1 MRSALATLGQMAVAV
16 LVAVVV
22 AVVSLTAIAGV
33 QWPAFPSSNQLH
45 ALTTVGQVGCLAGL
59 VAVGWV
65 WHSFTGRVRRLA
77 QLGGLVFV
85 SAFTV
90 VTLGMPLGAT
100 KLYLFGI
107 SVDQQ
112 FRTEYLTRLAD
123 SPALRDMTYLGL
135 PPFYPP
141 GWFWIGGRAAALS
154 GTPAWE
160 VFKPWAITSITVAV
174 AVALVLW
181 WRMVRFEYALI
192 VTTATAAVTLAYG
205 SPEPYSAMITVL
217 LPPVLVLTWSGLC
230 AGECRAGGTPETA
243 ERAAG
248 GAPGSAERAAGQAPG
263 SAERETNF
271 TVDAERET
279 NFTLAAGEAS
289 VAASETP
296 RSGWAAVVGAGLFLG
311 FTATW
316 YTLLFGFTAF
326 AVGLMALWLAGL
338 RWRRHGVRAALEP
351 LRRLAVIVGIAV
363 AIGCTTWLPFLV
375 RAARNPVSNTGSAQH
390 YLPAD
395 GAELTF
401 PMLQFTLLGVVCM
414 AGTLWLVLRARAS
427 VRAGALAIGVLAV
440 YLWSLLSMLT
450 TLARTTLLS
459 FRLQP
464 TLSVLLVAAG
474 AFGLVEA
481 ALALRRRSR
490 AVIPV
495 AGAIG
500 LAAAIAFSQDIPDV
514 LRPDLTIAYT
524 DTDGHGQRGDRR
536 PPSAEKFYA
545 SIDDVITRET
555 GRPRDQTVVMT
566 ADYSFLS
573 FYPYWG
579 FQGLTSHYAN
589 PLAQFDLRAAQ
600 IDKWSKL
607 KTADELLHAL
617 DSCPWPPPTVFLM
630 RHGANNTYTLRL
642 AEDVYPN
649 QPNVR
654 RYTVELRAALFDSPR
669 FAVHRVGPFVLA
681 IRKPAA

>member
-1 MRSALATLGQMAVAV
+1 MRNALATLGQMALAV

-22 AVVSLTAIAGV
+22 AVVSLVAISRV

-65 WHSFTGRVRRLA
+65 WLRCVRPRARLLT
-77 QLGGLVFV
+77 QLAGLVFV

-135 PPFYPP
+135 PPYYPP
-141 GWFWIGGRAAALS
+141 GWFWIGGRAAAL
-154 GTPAWE
+154 GGAPAWE
-160 VFKPWAITSITVAV
+160 IFKPWAITSITIAV

-217 LPPVLVLTWSGLC
+217 LPPMLVLTWSGL
-230 AGECRAGGTPETA
+230 RAGDRP
-243 ERAAG
+243 
-248 GAPGSAERAAGQAPG
+248 GAPGGAGWG
-263 SAERETNF
+263 
-271 TVDAERET
+271 
-279 NFTLAAGEAS
+279 
-289 VAASETP
+289 
-296 RSGWAAVVGAGLFLG
+296 AVIAAGLFLG
-311 FTATW
+311 WTATW
-316 YTLLFGFTAF
+316 YTLLFGFSAF
-326 AVGLMALWLAGL
+326 TVGLMALWLAGV
-338 RWRRHGVRAALEP
+338 RWRRNRKTGGLKAALDP
-351 LRRLAVIVGIAV
+351 LRRLSVIAGIAV
-363 AIGCTTWLPFLV
+363 AIACTTWLPFVLRAV
-375 RAARNPVSNTGSAQH
+375 RSPVSNSGSAMH

-401 PMLQFTLLGVVCM
+401 PMLQFTLLGVVCLI
-414 AGTLWLVLRARAS
+414 GTLWLVLRARSS
-427 VRAGALAIGVLAV
+427 VRAGALAIGVLAI

-474 AFGLVEA
+474 AFGFLELAQVLA
-481 ALALRRRSR
+481 AAGRDRSWGR
-490 AVIPV
+490 AIAPV
-495 AGAIG
+495 AGATG

-545 SIDDVITRET
+545 TIDHAITQVT
-555 GRPRDQTVVMT
+555 GKPRDQTVVMT

-600 IDKWSKL
+600 INKWSDL
-607 KTADELLHAL
+607 KTADELIHAL
-617 DSCPWPPPTVFLM
+617 DTCPWPPPTVFLM
-630 RHGANNTYTLRL
+630 RRGAGGNYTLRL

-654 RYTVELRAALFDSPR
+654 RYTVDLRGALFDNPR
-669 FAVHRVGPFVLA
+669 FVVQSVGPFVLA
-681 IRKPAA
+681 IRKPGT

>member
-1 MRSALATLGQMAVAV
+1 MRNALATLGQMV
-16 LVAVVV
+16 VAVVV
-22 AVVSLTAIAGV
+22 AVIVAVVSLIAIAGV

-59 VAVGWV
+59 VATGWA
-65 WHSFTGRVRRLA
+65 WRRRGRYRLLA
-77 QLGGLVFV
+77 QLSGLVFV
-85 SAFTV
+85 SAFSV

-123 SPALRDMTYLGL
+123 SPALHDMTYLGL
-135 PPFYPP
+135 PTFYPP
-141 GWFWIGGRAAALS
+141 GWFWIGGRVAALT

-160 VFKPWAITSITVAV
+160 IYKPWAITSITIAV

-181 WRMVRFEYALI
+181 WRMIRFEYALI
-192 VTTATAAVTLAYG
+192 VTAATAAVTLAYS
-205 SPEPYSAMITVL
+205 SPEPYAAMITVL
-217 LPPVLVLTWSGLC
+217 LPPVLVLTWSGL
-230 AGECRAGGTPETA
+230 RAG
-243 ERAAG
+243 
-248 GAPGSAERAAGQAPG
+248 Q
-263 SAERETNF
+263 
-271 TVDAERET
+271 
-279 NFTLAAGEAS
+279 
-289 VAASETP
+289 
-296 RSGWAAVVGAGLFLG
+296 RSGGWAAVVGAGTFLG

-316 YTLLFGFTAF
+316 YTLLFGFSAF
-326 AVGLMALWLAGL
+326 TMLLMAVLLAGA
-338 RWRRHGVRAALEP
+338 RWRQHGFSAALDP
-351 LRRLAVIVGIAV
+351 LRRLAAIAV
-363 AIGCTTWLPFLV
+363 IAAAIGSTTWLPFALRV
-375 RAARNPVSNTGSAQH
+375 ASSPVSNSGSAFH

-401 PMLQFTLLGVVCM
+401 PMLQFSLLGAICM
-414 AGTLWLVLRARAS
+414 VGTLWLVVRARTS
-427 VRAGALAIGVLAV
+427 VRAAALGIGVLAV

-464 TLSVLLVAAG
+464 TLTVLLVAAG
-474 AFGLVEA
+474 AFGFVEA
-481 ALALRRRSR
+481 VMALAPRSR
-490 AVIPV
+490 AILPV

-524 DTDGHGQRGDRR
+524 DTDGYGQRGDRR
-536 PPSAEKFYA
+536 PPSSEKFYSA
-545 SIDDVITRET
+545 IDATILKVT
-555 GRPRDQTVVMT
+555 GKPRDQIVVMT

-573 FYPYWG
+573 YYPYWG

-600 IDKWSKL
+600 IEKWSNV
-607 KTADELLHAL
+607 KTPDEFIHAL
-617 DSCPWPPPTVFLM
+617 DTSPWPPPTVFLM
-630 RHGANNTYTLRL
+630 RRGANSNYTLRL
-642 AEDVYPN
+642 AQDVYPN

-654 RYTVELRAALFDSPR
+654 RYTVDLRAALFDDPR
-669 FAVHRVGPFVLA
+669 FVVEGIGPFVLA
-681 IRKPAA
+681 IRKPVARG

>member
-1 MRSALATLGQMAVAV
+1 MRNALATLGQMASAA

-22 AVVSLTAIAGV
+22 AVVSLIAISHV

-59 VAVGWV
+59 VAVGWL
-65 WHSFTGRVRRLA
+65 WRRNTGPRGRFFTRLA
-77 QLGGLVFV
+77 GLVFV

-112 FRTEYLTRLAD
+112 FRTEYVTRLAD

-135 PPFYPP
+135 PTFYPP
-141 GWFWIGGRAAALS
+141 GWFWIGGRAAALG

-160 VFKPWAITSITVAV
+160 IFKPWAITSITVAV
-174 AVALVLW
+174 VVALVLW

-217 LPPVLVLTWSGLC
+217 LPPMLVLTWSGLW
-230 AGECRAGGTPETA
+230 AGDRPDAPGRAGWGA
-243 ERAAG
+243 VIAAG
-248 GAPGSAERAAGQAPG
+248 
-263 SAERETNF
+263 
-271 TVDAERET
+271 V
-279 NFTLAAGEAS
+279 
-289 VAASETP
+289 
-296 RSGWAAVVGAGLFLG
+296 FLG
-311 FTATW
+311 WTATW
-316 YTLLFGFTAF
+316 YTLLCGFTAF
-326 AVGLMALWLAGL
+326 TVALMALWLAGV
-338 RWRRHGVRAALEP
+338 RWRRNRQDGGVKAALDP
-351 LRRLAVIVGIAV
+351 LRRLAVIAGIAV
-363 AIGCTTWLPFLV
+363 AIGCTTWLPFVL
-375 RAARNPVSNTGSAQH
+375 RAASNPVSNSGSAFH

-395 GAELTF
+395 GAQLTF
-401 PMLQFTLLGVVCM
+401 PMLQFTLLGVVCLI
-414 AGTLWLVLRARAS
+414 GTLWLVVRARSS
-427 VRAGALAIGVLAV
+427 VRAGALAIGVLAIYV
-440 YLWSLLSMLT
+440 WSLLSMLT

-474 AFGLVEA
+474 AFGFLELTQ
-481 ALALRRRSR
+481 ALAAAGRERSWGR
-490 AVIPV
+490 AIYPV
-495 AGAIG
+495 AGAVG
-500 LAAAIAFSQDIPDV
+500 LTAAIAFSQDIPDV
-514 LRPDLTIAYT
+514 LRTELTIAYT

-536 PPSAEKFYA
+536 PPSAEKFYPT
-545 SIDDVITRET
+545 IDHAITQVT
-555 GRPRDQTVVMT
+555 GKPRDQTVVMT

-573 FYPYWG
+573 FYAYWG

-600 IDKWSKL
+600 INKWSSL
-607 KTADELLHAL
+607 KSADELIHAL
-617 DSCPWPPPTVFLM
+617 DTCPWPPPTVFLM
-630 RHGANNTYTLRL
+630 RRGAGGNYTLRL

-654 RYTVELRAALFDSPR
+654 RYTVDLRGALFDSPR
-669 FAVHRVGPFVLA
+669 FAVQSVGPFVLA
-681 IRKPAA
+681 IRKPGT

>member
-1 MRSALATLGQMAVAV
+1 MVS
-16 LVAVVV
+16 LVAI
-22 AVVSLTAIAGV
+22 SRV
-33 QWPAFPSSNQLH
+33 QWPAYPSSNQLH

-59 VAVGWV
+59 VGAGWV
-65 WHSFTGRVRRLA
+65 WRRGHRLLA
-77 QLGGLVFV
+77 RLGGLAFV

-100 KLYLFGI
+100 KLYLFGV

-123 SPALRDMTYLGL
+123 SPALHDMTYLGL

-141 GWFWIGGRAAALS
+141 GWFWIGGRVAALTA
-154 GTPAWE
+154 TPAWE
-160 VFKPWAITSITVAV
+160 VFKPWAITSIAVAV

-181 WRMVRFEYALI
+181 WRLVRFEYAL
-192 VTTATAAVTLAYG
+192 VLTTATAAATLAYG

-217 LPPVLVLTWSGLC
+217 LPPVLVLTWSGL
-230 AGECRAGGTPETA
+230 RAGARG
-243 ERAAG
+243 
-248 GAPGSAERAAGQAPG
+248 
-263 SAERETNF
+263 
-271 TVDAERET
+271 
-279 NFTLAAGEAS
+279 
-289 VAASETP
+289 
-296 RSGWAAVVGAGLFLG
+296 GWAAVIGAGIFLG
-311 FTATW
+311 WAATW
-316 YTLLFGFTAF
+316 YTLLFGFSAF
-326 AVGLMALWLAGL
+326 TVGLMAALLAAS
-338 RWRRHGVRAALEP
+338 RWRHGGVQAAVGP
-351 LRRLAVIVGIAV
+351 LRRLAVIAVIAA
-363 AIGCTTWLPFLV
+363 AIGATTWLPFAL
-375 RAARNPVSNTGSAQH
+375 RALHSPVSNTGSAMH

-401 PMLQFTLLGVVCM
+401 PMLQFSLLGAVCM
-414 AGTLWLVLRARAS
+414 LGTLWLVLRARTS

-464 TLSVLLVAAG
+464 TLTVLLVAAG
-474 AFGLVEA
+474 AFGFLEA
-481 ALALRRRSR
+481 TRALADRSR
-490 AVIPV
+490 AALPV
-495 AGAIG
+495 AGAVG
-500 LAAAIAFSQDIPDV
+500 LAAAIAFSQDIPEV

-536 PPSAEKFYA
+536 PAGSEKFYA
-545 SIDDVITRET
+545 KVDATIRQVT
-555 GRPRDQTVVMT
+555 GLPPDRVVVMT

-573 FYPYWG
+573 YYPYWG

-600 IDKWSKL
+600 IEKWSKL
-607 KTADELLHAL
+607 KTPDELIHAL
-617 DSCPWPPPTVFLM
+617 DTCPWPPPTVFLM
-630 RHGANNTYTLRL
+630 RRGAGSNYTLRL

-654 RYTVELRAALFDSPR
+654 RYVVDLRAALFADPR
-669 FAVHRVGPFVLA
+669 FAVATVGPFVLA
-681 IRKPAA
+681 IRKPGGGG

>member
-1 MRSALATLGQMAVAV
+1 MRNALATLGQMALAV

-22 AVVSLTAIAGV
+22 AVVSLVAISRV

-65 WHSFTGRVRRLA
+65 WRRCARPRGRLLTQLA
-77 QLGGLVFV
+77 GLVFV

-135 PPFYPP
+135 PPYYPP
-141 GWFWIGGRAAALS
+141 GWFWIGGRAAALGGS
-154 GTPAWE
+154 PAWE
-160 VFKPWAITSITVAV
+160 VFKPWAITSITIAV

-217 LPPVLVLTWSGLC
+217 LPPMLVLTWSGL
-230 AGECRAGGTPETA
+230 RAGDRPD
-243 ERAAG
+243 
-248 GAPGSAERAAGQAPG
+248 APGRA
-263 SAERETNF
+263 
-271 TVDAERET
+271 
-279 NFTLAAGEAS
+279 
-289 VAASETP
+289 
-296 RSGWAAVVGAGLFLG
+296 GWGAVIAAGLFLG
-311 FTATW
+311 WTATW
-316 YTLLFGFTAF
+316 YTLLFGFSAF
-326 AVGLMALWLAGL
+326 TVGLMALWLAGV
-338 RWRRHGVRAALEP
+338 RWQRNRKSGGVKAALDP
-351 LRRLAVIVGIAV
+351 LRRLAVIAGIAV
-363 AIGCTTWLPFLV
+363 AIACTTWLPFAL
-375 RAARNPVSNTGSAQH
+375 RAVHSPISNSGSAMH

-401 PMLQFTLLGVVCM
+401 PMLQFTLLGVVCLI
-414 AGTLWLVLRARAS
+414 GTLWLALRARSS
-427 VRAGALAIGVLAV
+427 VRAGALAIGVLAI

-474 AFGLVEA
+474 AFGFLELVQ
-481 ALALRRRSR
+481 ALAAAGRDRSWGR
-490 AVIPV
+490 GLQRSIAPV
-495 AGAIG
+495 AGAVG

-545 SIDDVITRET
+545 TLDHAITQVT
-555 GRPRDQTVVMT
+555 GKPRDQIVVMT

-600 IDKWSKL
+600 INKWSNL
-607 KTADELLHAL
+607 KTADELIHAL
-617 DSCPWPPPTVFLM
+617 DTCPWPPPTVFLM
-630 RHGANNTYTLRL
+630 RRGAGGNYTLRL

-654 RYTVELRAALFDSPR
+654 RYTFELRGALFDNPR
-669 FAVHRVGPFVLA
+669 FVVQSVGPFVLA
-681 IRKPAA
+681 IRKPGT

>member
-1 MRSALATLGQMAVAV
+1 MRNALATVGHMAFAT
-16 LVAVVV
+16 AIA
-22 AVVSLTAIAGV
+22 AVVSVISLIAISRV

-65 WHSFTGRVRRLA
+65 WWRWRGSRSRLLA

-90 VTLGMPLGAT
+90 VTLGMPLGAS

-123 SPALRDMTYLGL
+123 NPALRDMTYIGL

-160 VFKPWAITSITVAV
+160 IYKPWAITSITIAV

-181 WRMVRFEYALI
+181 SRMVRFEYALI

-205 SPEPYSAMITVL
+205 SPEPYAAMITVL
-217 LPPVLVLTWSGLC
+217 LPPMLVLTWSGLRG
-230 AGECRAGGTPETA
+230 GERAG
-243 ERAAG
+243 
-248 GAPGSAERAAGQAPG
+248 
-263 SAERETNF
+263 
-271 TVDAERET
+271 
-279 NFTLAAGEAS
+279 
-289 VAASETP
+289 
-296 RSGWAAVVGAGLFLG
+296 GWAAVVGAGIFLG
-311 FTATW
+311 WTATW
-316 YTLLFGFTAF
+316 YLLLVAFVAFTMA
-326 AVGLMALWLAGL
+326 LMALVLAMT
-338 RWRRHGVRAALEP
+338 RWRQHGIKAALDP
-351 LRRLAVIVGIAV
+351 PRRLAVIAVIAA
-363 AIGCTTWLPFLV
+363 AIAATTWLPFLV
-375 RAARNPVSNTGSAQH
+375 RAVGSPVSNSGSAAH

-395 GAELTF
+395 GAVLTF
-401 PMLQFTLLGVVCM
+401 PMLQFSLLGAICM
-414 AGTLWLVLRARAS
+414 VGTLWLLVRAGSSA
-427 VRAGALAIGVLAV
+427 RAGALAIGVLAI

-450 TLARTTLLS
+450 TLARATLLS

-474 AFGLVEA
+474 AFGFVEA
-481 ALALRRRSR
+481 ALALRHRGR
-490 AVIPV
+490 AIIPV

-524 DTDGHGQRGDRR
+524 DTDGNGQRGDRR
-536 PPSAEKFYA
+536 PPSSEKFYPT
-545 SIDDVITRET
+545 IDRTITQVT

-589 PLAQFDLRAAQ
+589 PLAQFDLRATQ
-600 IDKWSKL
+600 INKWSKL
-607 KTADELLHAL
+607 KTADELIHAL
-617 DSCPWPPPTVFLM
+617 DTCPWPPPTVFLM
-630 RHGANNTYTLRL
+630 RRGANGDYTLRL

-654 RYTVELRAALFDSPR
+654 RYTVDLRGALFDSPR
-669 FAVHRVGPFVLA
+669 FVVQSVGPFVLA
-681 IRKPAA
+681 IRKPGA

>member
-1 MRSALATLGQMAVAV
+1 MRNALATVGQMAA
-16 LVAVVV
+16 AAVV
-22 AVVSLTAIAGV
+22 AVIVAVPSLVAIAGV

-59 VAVGWV
+59 VAAGWV
-65 WHSFTGRVRRLA
+65 WRRDGRYRRLA

-123 SPALRDMTYLGL
+123 SPTLRDMTYLGL

-141 GWFWIGGRAAALS
+141 GWFWIGGRVAALT
-154 GTPAWE
+154 GIPAWE
-160 VFKPWAITSITVAV
+160 IYKPWAITSITIAV

-181 WRMVRFEYALI
+181 WRMIRFEYALI
-192 VTTATAAVTLAYG
+192 VATATAAVTLAYS
-205 SPEPYSAMITVL
+205 SPEPYAAMITVL
-217 LPPVLVLTWSGLC
+217 LPPVLVLTWSGLR
-230 AGECRAGGTPETA
+230 AGARDASAAVDDDGHAGVAPEPRAGG
-243 ERAAG
+243 
-248 GAPGSAERAAGQAPG
+248 
-263 SAERETNF
+263 
-271 TVDAERET
+271 
-279 NFTLAAGEAS
+279 
-289 VAASETP
+289 
-296 RSGWAAVVGAGLFLG
+296 GWAAVVAAGIFLG
-311 FTATW
+311 FAATW
-316 YTLLFGFTAF
+316 YTLLVAFSAFT
-326 AVGLMALWLAGL
+326 VLLMALLLAGS
-338 RWRRHGVRAALEP
+338 RSRRGGVKAALDP
-351 LRRLAVIVGIAV
+351 LRRLAVITVIAA
-363 AIGCTTWLPFLV
+363 AIASITWLPFLL

-401 PMLQFTLLGVVCM
+401 PMLQFSLLGAICM
-414 AGTLWLVLRARAS
+414 LGTLWLVVRARTS
-427 VRAGALAIGVLAV
+427 VRAGALAVGVLAV

-464 TLSVLLVAAG
+464 TLTVLLVAAG
-474 AFGLVEA
+474 AFGFIEA
-481 ALALRRRSR
+481 VRALTDRGADRGRGRGLERTM
-490 AVIPV
+490 VPV

-536 PPSAEKFYA
+536 PPSSEKFY
-545 SIDDVITRET
+545 SDIDAAIVKVT
-555 GRPRDQTVVMT
+555 GKPRDQTVVMT

-573 FYPYWG
+573 YYPYWG

-600 IDKWSKL
+600 IEKWSKL
-607 KTADELLHAL
+607 KTPDEFIHAL
-617 DSCPWPPPTVFLM
+617 DTSPWPPPTVFLM
-630 RHGANNTYTLRL
+630 RRGANSNYTLRL
-642 AEDVYPN
+642 AQDVYPN

-654 RYTVELRAALFDSPR
+654 RYTVELPAALFADPR
-669 FAVHRVGPFVLA
+669 FVVDSIGPFVLA
-681 IRKPAA
+681 IRKPGV

>member
-1 MRSALATLGQMAVAV
+1 MPGARNALATLGEMALAV
-16 LVAVVV
+16 LVAVAV
-22 AVVSLTAIAGV
+22 AVVSLTAISRV

-59 VAVGWV
+59 VAVAWL
-65 WHSFTGRVRRLA
+65 GRRGPRRLA
-77 QLGGLVFV
+77 QAGGLVFV

-112 FRTEYLTRLAD
+112 FRTEYVTRFAD

-160 VFKPWAITSITVAV
+160 IFKPWAITSIAIAV

-181 WRMVRFEYALI
+181 WRMVRFEYALV
-192 VTTATAAVTLAYG
+192 VTAATAAVTLAYG

-217 LPPVLVLTWSGLC
+217 LPPVLVLTWSGL
-230 AGECRAGGTPETA
+230 RAGDRTAGLERHAGVARDADGHAGVTLGTSES
-243 ERAAG
+243 G
-248 GAPGSAERAAGQAPG
+248 G
-263 SAERETNF
+263 
-271 TVDAERET
+271 
-279 NFTLAAGEAS
+279 
-289 VAASETP
+289 
-296 RSGWAAVVGAGLFLG
+296 GWAAVIGAGLFLG
-311 FTATW
+311 WTATW
-316 YTLLFGFTAF
+316 YTLLFGFSAF
-326 AVGLMALWLAGL
+326 AIGLMALWLAGVGWH
-338 RWRRHGVRAALEP
+338 RNRKSGGAKAALDP
-351 LRRLAVIVGIAV
+351 LRRLAVIAGV
-363 AIGCTTWLPFLV
+363 ALVIGCTTWLPFLV
-375 RAARNPVSNTGSAQH
+375 RAARGPISNTGGAAH

-401 PMLQFTLLGVVCM
+401 PMLQFTLLGVVAM
-414 AGTLWLVLRARAS
+414 IGTLWLVVRARSS
-427 VRAGALAIGVLAV
+427 VRAGALAIGVLAI

-450 TLARTTLLS
+450 TLARVTLLS

-474 AFGLVEA
+474 AFGFLEA
-481 ALALRRRSR
+481 LRALARRNR
-490 AVIPV
+490 AGNRASEKAIVPV

-524 DTDGHGQRGDRR
+524 DTDGNGQRGDRR

-545 SIDDVITRET
+545 TIDHAITEVT
-555 GRPRDQTVVMT
+555 GRPRDRTVVMT

-607 KTADELLHAL
+607 KTADELIHAL
-617 DSCPWPPPTVFLM
+617 DTCPWPPPTVFLM
-630 RHGANNTYTLRL
+630 RRGANGNYTLRL

-654 RYTVELRAALFDSPR
+654 RYTVDLRGALFDSPR
-669 FAVHRVGPFVLA
+669 FDVRGVGPFVLA
-681 IRKPAA
+681 VRKPAA

>member
-1 MRSALATLGQMAVAV
+1 MRNALATLGQMFVAVA
-16 LVAVVV
+16 VAVVV
-22 AVVSLTAIAGV
+22 AVVSLTAISRV

-59 VAVGWV
+59 VAAGWA
-65 WHSFTGRVRRLA
+65 GRRYRWLA
-77 QLGGLVFV
+77 RLGGLTFV

-141 GWFWIGGRAAALS
+141 GWFWIGGRAAALT

-160 VFKPWAITSITVAV
+160 VYKPWAVTSIAVAV

-192 VTTATAAVTLAYG
+192 VTTATAAATLAYG
-205 SPEPYSAMITVL
+205 SPEPYAAMITVL
-217 LPPVLVLTWSGLC
+217 LPPVLVLTWSGL
-230 AGECRAGGTPETA
+230 RAGD
-243 ERAAG
+243 R
-248 GAPGSAERAAGQAPG
+248 
-263 SAERETNF
+263 ERE
-271 TVDAERET
+271 ASR
-279 NFTLAAGEAS
+279 TLGPESEAS
-289 VAASETP
+289 RTLERS
-296 RSGWAAVVGAGLFLG
+296 SGWAAIAGAGLFLG
-311 FTATW
+311 WTATW
-316 YTLLFGFTAF
+316 YTLLFAFGAFTVA
-326 AVGLMALWLAGL
+326 LMALWLAGL
-338 RWRRHGVRAALEP
+338 RWRQGGARAALDP
-351 LRRLAVIVGIAV
+351 LRRLAVVAAIAA
-363 AIGCTTWLPFLV
+363 AIASTTWLPFLL
-375 RAARNPVSNTGSAQH
+375 RAARGPVSNSGSAQH

-395 GAELTF
+395 GAVLTF
-401 PMLQFTLLGVVCM
+401 PMLQFSLLGAVCLLG
-414 AGTLWLVLRARAS
+414 ALWLVIRARSS

-464 TLSVLLVAAG
+464 TLTVLLVAAG
-474 AFGLVEA
+474 AFGFVEA
-481 ALALRRRSR
+481 VRALSARGR
-490 AVIPV
+490 AVLPV
-495 AGAIG
+495 AAAVG

-524 DTDGHGQRGDRR
+524 DTDGYGQRGDRR
-536 PPSAEKFYA
+536 PPGSEKFYPD
-545 SIDDVITRET
+545 IDRAITTVT
-555 GRPRDQTVVMT
+555 GRPRDRTVVMT

-600 IDKWSKL
+600 IEKWSKL
-607 KTADELLHAL
+607 KSAGELVHAL
-617 DSCPWPPPTVFLM
+617 DTCPWPPPTVFLM
-630 RHGANNTYTLRL
+630 RRGANGNYTLRL

-654 RYTVELRAALFDSPR
+654 RYTVDLRAALFDSPQ
-669 FAVHRVGPFVLA
+669 FVVHSAGPFVLA
-681 IRKPAA
+681 IRKPAASQ

>member
-1 MRSALATLGQMAVAV
+1 MRNALATLGQMALAA
-16 LVAVVV
+16 LVAVAV
-22 AVVSLTAIAGV
+22 AVVSLVAISRV

-59 VAVGWV
+59 VAVGWA
-65 WHSFTGRVRRLA
+65 WRRCSRPRGRWLTR
-77 QLGGLVFV
+77 LGGLVFV

-112 FRTEYLTRLAD
+112 FRTEYVTRLAD

-135 PPFYPP
+135 PPYYPP
-141 GWFWIGGRAAALS
+141 GWFWIGGRAAALG

-160 VFKPWAITSITVAV
+160 IFKPWAITSITIAV

-217 LPPVLVLTWSGLC
+217 LPPMLVLTWSGL
-230 AGECRAGGTPETA
+230 RAGDRPDA
-243 ERAAG
+243 PAG
-248 GAPGSAERAAGQAPG
+248 AGRGA
-263 SAERETNF
+263 
-271 TVDAERET
+271 VI
-279 NFTLAAGEAS
+279 
-289 VAASETP
+289 
-296 RSGWAAVVGAGLFLG
+296 GAGLFLG
-311 FTATW
+311 WTATW

-326 AVGLMALWLAGL
+326 TVGLMALWLAGV
-338 RWRRHGVRAALEP
+338 RWRRNRHSGGVKAALDP
-351 LRRLAVIVGIAV
+351 LRRLAVIAGIAV
-363 AIGCTTWLPFLV
+363 VIACTTWLPFVL
-375 RAARNPVSNTGSAQH
+375 RAVHSPISNTGSAQH

-401 PMLQFTLLGVVCM
+401 PMLQFTLLGVVCLI
-414 AGTLWLVLRARAS
+414 GTLWLVVRARSS
-427 VRAGALAIGVLAV
+427 VRAGALAIGVLAI

-474 AFGLVEA
+474 AFGFVELA
-481 ALALRRRSR
+481 QALAAAGRDRGWGR
-490 AVIPV
+490 AVSPV

-545 SIDDVITRET
+545 TIDHTITQVT
-555 GRPRDQTVVMT
+555 GKPRDQTVVMT

-600 IDKWSKL
+600 INKWSNL
-607 KTADELLHAL
+607 KTADELIHAL
-617 DSCPWPPPTVFLM
+617 DTCPWPPPTVFLM
-630 RHGANNTYTLRL
+630 RRGANGNYTLRL

-654 RYTVELRAALFDSPR
+654 RYTVDLRGALFDSPR
-669 FAVHRVGPFVLA
+669 FTVQSVGPFVLA
-681 IRKPAA
+681 IRKPGT